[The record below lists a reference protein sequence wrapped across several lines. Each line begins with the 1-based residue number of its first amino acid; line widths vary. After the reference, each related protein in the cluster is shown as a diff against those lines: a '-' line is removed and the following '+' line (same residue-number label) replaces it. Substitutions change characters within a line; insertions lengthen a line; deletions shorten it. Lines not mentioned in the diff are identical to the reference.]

1 MSSLA
6 EPRTDGLPARPL
18 ASQVLRFGAV
28 GIAGFA
34 VNAGLV
40 ALLAG
45 TAGPVAAQLF
55 AFPAAVT
62 TTWSLNRRYTFHP
75 RGERLLREWLRYV
88 LANALGWAANNG
100 ALFRARSCR
109 CLFAY
114 RHAVVAVAAGSLAG
128 MVFNFATSK
137 WIVFR

>member
-1 MSSLA
+1 MPGGADRSAAPSLA
-6 EPRTDGLPARPL
+6 GQA
-18 ASQVLRFGAV
+18 LRFGAV
-28 GIAGFA
+28 GVVGFA

-45 TAGPVAAQLF
+45 PMGPEWAQVV

-62 TTWSLNRRYTFHP
+62 TTWSLNRRYTFQP
-75 RGERLLREWLRYV
+75 RAGGAFREWMRYV
-88 LANALGWAANNG
+88 VANALGWTVNNG
-100 ALFRARSCR
+100 LYFTLVLSGAF
-109 CLFAY
+109 F
-114 RHAVVAVAAGSLAG
+114 HQNPVVAVAAGSLAG

>member
-1 MSSLA
+1 MPVRENPPEA
-6 EPRTDGLPARPL
+6 LPL
-18 ASQVLRFGAV
+18 IGQIVRFGAV
-28 GIAGFA
+28 GVVGFA

-45 TAGPVAAQLF
+45 MIGPEWAQLI

-62 TTWSLNRRYTFHP
+62 TTWSLNRRYTFRP
-75 RGERLLREWLRYV
+75 RAGGLLREWSRYV

-100 ALFRARSCR
+100 LYFALIMSVPFVYGHPV
-109 CLFAY
+109 L
-114 RHAVVAVAAGSLAG
+114 AVAAGSIAG
-128 MVFNFATSK
+128 MAFNFATSK

>member
-6 EPRTDGLPARPL
+6 EPRTDGLPARLL

-100 ALFRARSCR
+100 AYFAAILSVP
-109 CLFAY
+109 FAY